1 MLRFDGILLFVLAF
15 RHVFKNSSAPA
26 DNCGDVAIFFSA
38 GDCNAVCWRRL
49 RRRHGLIAFY
59 FPTLMRVDAGLCYE
73 QESVFI
79 ISDPSH
85 RNVSRHAV
93 LNLMIQQDIV
103 PSQLRLLNDVGLLRL
118 AQLAA
123 VGGVSRWKRENGTR
137 IVLNNDG
144 AMTHAYSPG
153 AVESDVMLCIICVLL
168 TFIAMNIKRADVF

>member
-1 MLRFDGILLFVLAF
+1 MLMAQ
-15 RHVFKNSSAPA
+15 FKIYDSIQN
-26 DNCGDVAIFFSA
+26 
-38 GDCNAVCWRRL
+38 
-49 RRRHGLIAFY
+49 
-59 FPTLMRVDAGLCYE
+59 YE

-79 ISDPSH
+79 MSDPSH